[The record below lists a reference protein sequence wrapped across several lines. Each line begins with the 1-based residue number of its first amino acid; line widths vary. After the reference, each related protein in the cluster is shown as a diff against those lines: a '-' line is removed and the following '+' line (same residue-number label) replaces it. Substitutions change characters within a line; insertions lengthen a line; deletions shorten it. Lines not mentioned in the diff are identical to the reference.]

1 MNAPVLRDAALT
13 GSLATVTAWR
23 RVAVPLALGLLLLG
37 LLFNR
42 EVVAA
47 VQTWNVSTA
56 YNHCFLIIPIALY
69 LIWDRRFDLD
79 GIPPRPMP
87 MAVLLG
93 LPLAVVWLIAE
104 RLGMMEGRQLVAVTF
119 VEVLFLA
126 MLGTRL
132 WWALAGPLLYLYFL
146 VPFGE
151 FLTPKLQDIT
161 TWFIR
166 HGLEILG
173 VPAYI
178 DGYIIEIPQGTFFV
192 AEACA
197 GLRFLIASIAF
208 GCLYALMM
216 YRSPLRRGVF
226 ILVSIVVPIIANGFR
241 GLGIVYLGYLL
252 NSAQAAAADHVIYG
266 WVFFS
271 AVILLLI
278 VLGLPFRQDDVSTRS
293 AVPPRPVHGSPASL
307 RGGLAVAFAMV
318 AIAAISPTVAAGLTM
333 VTDRAGFAASSI
345 DLGPGCTVQPM
356 RQPGVTAGAERVTCG
371 GVPMD
376 IAWEVFSPRI
386 TAAPLMAA
394 RRRMVARV
402 ESEGLQES
410 WFQAAGNASSA
421 WRVMM
426 SADPP
431 FAIAVSM
438 WVDGQAVRPGLAVR
452 ARMAMNSLFGSA
464 FTPIVVTITP
474 AVDWAS
480 LSQAGR
486 KEAVETLPDFLRAH
500 GDLDR
505 IVGALSTR

>member
-1 MNAPVLRDAALT
+1 
-13 GSLATVTAWR
+13 
-23 RVAVPLALGLLLLG
+23 
-37 LLFNR
+37 
-42 EVVAA
+42 
-47 VQTWNVSTA
+47 
-56 YNHCFLIIPIALY
+56 
-69 LIWDRRFDLD
+69 
-79 GIPPRPMP
+79 
-87 MAVLLG
+87 
-93 LPLAVVWLIAE
+93 
-104 RLGMMEGRQLVAVTF
+104 MMEGRQLVAVTF

-307 RGGLAVAFAMV
+307 RGGLAVAFAML

-333 VTDRAGFAASSI
+333 VTDRAGFAASFAKIGAVMTAYLFPVLLQYVGTGILLSI
-345 DLGPGCTVQPM
+345 LVGTSLV
-356 RQPGVTAGAERVTCG
+356 GA
-371 GVPMD
+371 
-376 IAWEVFSPRI
+376 FI
-386 TAAPLMAA
+386 T
-394 RRRMVARV
+394 
-402 ESEGLQES
+402 
-410 WFQAAGNASSA
+410 
-421 WRVMM
+421 WR
-426 SADPP
+426 
-431 FAIAVSM
+431 
-438 WVDGQAVRPGLAVR
+438 
-452 ARMAMNSLFGSA
+452 FGIE
-464 FTPIVVTITP
+464 TK
-474 AVDWAS
+474 
-480 LSQAGR
+480 GR
-486 KEAVETLPDFLRAH
+486 NLE
-500 GDLDR
+500 DLD
-505 IVGALSTR
+505 